1 MPESPEGRV
10 VHLSQGRLRV
20 RIPQKRRDEAFFKM
34 VEERL
39 GGWQSVEHVE
49 TNPLTASVLVQFSD
63 LGALFAENAMRN
75 DLFTVNLDEL
85 RAEHDKPRQALTGWA
100 RQRWANA
107 DKLVRRLSDGNA
119 DLRSAAFLVA
129 VMAAIVQAFRGQI
142 APPAATLLWDAGE
155 MVRIWRT
162 ALDESSDSALEKA
175 SAEG

>member
-1 MPESPEGRV
+1 MAELPEGRV

-20 RIPQKRRDEAFFKM
+20 RIPEKRRDEAFFKL

-39 GGWQSVEHVE
+39 RLWQSIERVE
-49 TNPLTASVLVQFSD
+49 TNPLTGSVLVHFSD

-85 RAEHDKPRQALTGWA
+85 RAEHDKPRQAVTAWA

-107 DKLVRRLSDGNA
+107 DKLLRRWTDGST
-119 DLRSAAFLVA
+119 DLRSAAFLIAVA
-129 VMAAIVQAFRGQI
+129 AAIVQAYRGQI

-155 MVRIWRT
+155 MLRVWRT

-175 SAEG
+175 AAEG